1 MPSEKSLEANEIALR
16 FRTRELN
23 GVLMYIGNATKY
35 LVVELFAGKLV
46 IGSQLDSGNFY
57 SIVDFIAWYMS
68 LIFLALIR
76 LSIENVTKT
85 TSVYM

>member
-57 SIVDFIAWYMS
+57 SIVDI
-68 LIFLALIR
+68 LLALIR
-76 LSIENVTKT
+76 LSFENVTKT